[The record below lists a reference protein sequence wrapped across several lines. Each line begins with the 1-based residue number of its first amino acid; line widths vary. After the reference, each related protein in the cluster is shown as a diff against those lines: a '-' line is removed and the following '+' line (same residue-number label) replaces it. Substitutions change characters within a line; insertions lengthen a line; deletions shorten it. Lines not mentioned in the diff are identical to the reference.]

1 MWLPD
6 SIAEW
11 QQVGTVCVAILAV
24 LTLVGLVYRK
34 VIRPVLRA
42 AWRTIRRLNLVADD
56 LLGDKARK
64 IPSMTERMAALEG
77 KLDDHL
83 SWHNDPRGRPA
94 RKPSRT
100 SEQYNGPLEPGR

>member
-1 MWLPD
+1 MLPD
-6 SIAEW
+6 SLAEW
-11 QQVGTVCVAILAV
+11 QALGIVCGAIVAV
-24 LTLVGLVYRK
+24 LTLIGLVYRR
-34 VIRPVLRA
+34 VVRPVWRA

-94 RKPSRT
+94 RKPTGRT
-100 SEQYNGPLEPGR
+100 SEQYNGPLESGR